1 MMVTVFVII
10 QRSVFLLLPVLCAI
24 LPVVDLLA

>member
-1 MMVTVFVII
+1 MMAAVLVII
-10 QRSVFLLLPVLCAI
+10 QRSVILLLPVVCAI